1 MKISTAY
8 SQLKTLNINL
18 REPSSLL
25 FTLLLYLAKIY
36 SMKKI
41 LLLATAL
48 FCVLVF
54 AQQSKF
60 EGNYSTKSLKE
71 IHKTVPQ
78 QDKQEYYKQ
87 YFKAKVFEEMKETFT
102 YKNHPDIILKKFTD
116 TVFAFYDGGDILI
129 NENVVFTPSKTWDEH
144 KDSYQKF
151 MEKDPEESA
160 KYLSNTLRFENE
172 KEKAKYF
179 EELKNITIQQQ
190 KELKR
195 TPEELRKEY
204 DELVANEKESFENDP
219 ATSIGHSRIIAKLDE
234 IIISQKESEDLEI
247 LLQSNLSPQI
257 GLAWYFPSVSAEPGE
272 SSIYETVPGEILTFV
287 TETGVAE
294 GRNFMS
300 YRILGDHITP
310 LHIYPND
317 TNFDKK
323 VSKYA
328 KKGWRTEPRAF
339 YDIKKDKTGDY
350 VISTMLY
357 AEEDG
362 ACCPTFSFEY
372 KTKDFKNFT
381 PLRIARNDNEKL
393 VWKDIK

>member
-1 MKISTAY
+1 
-8 SQLKTLNINL
+8 
-18 REPSSLL
+18 
-25 FTLLLYLAKIY
+25 
-36 SMKKI
+36 MKKI

-48 FCVLVF
+48 FCALVF

-102 YKNHPDIILKKFTD
+102 YKNYPDIILKKFTD
-116 TVFAFYDGGDILI
+116 TVFAFYDGDDTLI
-129 NENVVFTPSKTWDEH
+129 NNNVIFKPSKTWDEH
-144 KDSYQKF
+144 KDSYRKF

-195 TPEELRKEY
+195 TPEELREEY
-204 DELVANEKESFENDP
+204 DELVANEKERFENDP
-219 ATSIGHSRIIAKLDE
+219 ATRIGHSRIIAKLDE
-234 IIISQKESEDLEI
+234 IIISQKESEDFEN

-257 GLAWYFPSVSAEPGE
+257 GLAWYFPTVSAEPGE

-300 YRILGDHITP
+300 YRILGENIIP
-310 LHIYPND
+310 LNIYPND
-317 TNFDKK
+317 PNFTKK

-328 KKGWRTEPRAF
+328 KKGWRFEPRAG
-339 YDIKKDKTGDY
+339 YDIEKNKSGEYK
-350 VISTMLY
+350 ISTSVY
-357 AEEDG
+357 TAED
-362 ACCPTFSFEY
+362 FSTAPSISIEY